1 MRLSLRQALALLIGL
16 TAVGMAT
23 ATVVILVTQGNT
35 LARLDNDPLA
45 ILLAGTVSTLAAA
58 SSGAVIIWHRPSN
71 WVGWGMT
78 LALLAMFSTFGPL
91 YAGYAYEND
100 LPFAVPV
107 AIAAAAVYLPSLTG
121 IVVLFT
127 TFPNDRPQ
135 SWVGK
140 TLIGMAGVAATLAFL
155 HEFVL
160 PGTVYNLAAFDVAN
174 PFGIDSLEFPVWD
187 VSHAVIIAVMTL
199 SAIGLVARAIRSRDI
214 ARQQFK
220 WLALIPAILLVERAA
235 SSLFV
240 IPDGLDEI
248 ALTLVPVAVLM
259 AITRYRLYDVDRII
273 NRTLVYSLL
282 SIVLAAVFAAL
293 VIVPQTLILGPETTS
308 AAAVALVAT
317 ATLTA
322 ASAFNPLRR
331 QVQRAV
337 DRRFNRTRYDSQLVV
352 AAFRESL
359 REPLD
364 LDTLVDEMSVVVGRT
379 LAPTQVGI
387 WTGGRG
393 S

>member
-1 MRLSLRQALALLIGL
+1 M
-16 TAVGMAT
+16 
-23 ATVVILVTQGNT
+23 
-35 LARLDNDPLA
+35 
-45 ILLAGTVSTLAAA
+45 
-58 SSGAVIIWHRPSN
+58 
-71 WVGWGMT
+71 
-78 LALLAMFSTFGPL
+78 
-91 YAGYAYEND
+91 
-100 LPFAVPV
+100 
-107 AIAAAAVYLPSLTG
+107 
-121 IVVLFT
+121 
-127 TFPNDRPQ
+127 
-135 SWVGK
+135 
-140 TLIGMAGVAATLAFL
+140 
-155 HEFVL
+155 
-160 PGTVYNLAAFDVAN
+160 
-174 PFGIDSLEFPVWD
+174 WD

-220 WLALIPAILLVERAA
+220 WLALITAILLVERAA

-308 AAAVALVAT
+308 AAAVALVAI

-322 ASAFNPLRR
+322 AAAFNPLRR